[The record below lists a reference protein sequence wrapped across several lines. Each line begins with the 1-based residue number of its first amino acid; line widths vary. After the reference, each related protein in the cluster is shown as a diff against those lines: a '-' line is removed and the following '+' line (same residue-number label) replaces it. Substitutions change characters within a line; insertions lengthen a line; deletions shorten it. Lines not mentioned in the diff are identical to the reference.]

1 MSCLRNCDLLSWD
14 GLIYVKLFSK
24 PSTLTCT
31 SLRQL
36 LRATGCHN
44 APWHYFCAFST
55 ASVFYLHYLALAQV
69 ILSKHHNNITA
80 LSTLA
85 SPWILGHAWRKR
97 GEGIPSPERL
107 QGSQPTEQP
116 FPVSLTLS
124 PVIDWSHYIGGESP
138 YLANPGVNVA
148 AAWQIAALHPRN
160 LLLMSSPAPDPHYK
174 LLQNACMIQVSLIS
188 KFKSSASIK
197 GAKSIHNIPYK
208 QNNTKSIFD
217 DEVLFI
223 PVL

>member
-1 MSCLRNCDLLSWD
+1 MHRDIISVVSLQCLSF
-14 GLIYVKLFSK
+14 IYII
-24 PSTLTCT
+24 
-31 SLRQL
+31 SLWL
-36 LRATGCHN
+36 K
-44 APWHYFCAFST
+44 S
-55 ASVFYLHYLALAQV
+55 FYP
-69 ILSKHHNNITA
+69 NITTISRHFPLWPPHGYLDMLEGSEGKEFLLQSGCRA
-80 LSTLA
+80 RSQQSSLSLCL
-85 SPWILGHAWRKR
+85 WLWVR
-97 GEGIPSPERL
+97 
-107 QGSQPTEQP
+107 
-116 FPVSLTLS
+116 
-124 PVIDWSHYIGGESP
+124 VIDWSHYIGGESP